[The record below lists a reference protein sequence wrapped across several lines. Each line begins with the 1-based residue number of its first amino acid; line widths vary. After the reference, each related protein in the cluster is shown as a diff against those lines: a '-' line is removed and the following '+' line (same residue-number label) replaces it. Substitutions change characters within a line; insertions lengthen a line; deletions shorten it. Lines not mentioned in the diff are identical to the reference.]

1 MIGFPLPWGELQ
13 RASPPIIQ
21 ACITKKKTHSIPS
34 ELLGTNIEDQ
44 KSRRMKIKIH
54 RSKIRVQT
62 GEAKNKSRDKGA
74 AMKEQPNP
82 VLGLRIPE
90 RALNPF
96 SLQLKSEKQG
106 MNKENK

>member
-1 MIGFPLPWGELQ
+1 MQ
-13 RASPPIIQ
+13 S
-21 ACITKKKTHSIPS
+21 
-34 ELLGTNIEDQ
+34 
-44 KSRRMKIKIH
+44 
-54 RSKIRVQT
+54 

>member
-34 ELLGTNIEDQ
+34 ELLGTNIEDR
-44 KSRRMKIKIH
+44 KSRRMKNKYIEVKSECKLE
-54 RSKIRVQT
+54 RQ
-62 GEAKNKSRDKGA
+62 KNKSRDKGA

-96 SLQLKSEKQG
+96 SLQLKSE
-106 MNKENK
+106 NKG